1 MAQTIK
7 PSSVF
12 PVSDSYYTSDSSLQN
27 QIDDSPCYALLEF
40 PDTFY
45 RVQSLKLVLGREPD
59 DIRVYDHRLVV
70 TDNLSA
76 NPRKRKRT
84 HPSDDEGSLAPSSPS
99 METTLYRQT
108 DYENCIT
115 AVGGIGGPQPEPLL
129 LDDPDEVFVA
139 IHPSLAEDG
148 EVRDKAISKQH
159 MRLFFS
165 EELGW
170 VMEVI
175 GRNGVFINDSLHMKG
190 DQILLEDKDEFTV
203 AGLHFRWHTTPV
215 DADSS
220 DSEAED
226 SEDEDDFPLR
236 LTLREEVPEQPLQ
249 ASYAMDID
257 DLESDEDDGYNE
269 DEESEEEM
277 PVPKVPKPRMVE
289 KKKEKKGKKKMQ
301 PKLKL
306 VKKVEEMEEE
316 ELEPK
321 PKPSLKLKLKIGK
334 SKLEKQK
341 AGKAPAS
348 KTVASKKKP
357 KVDQDEQIDTKA
369 EVQPLAGKK
378 PKSEEEME
386 KVTPVANQPDVE
398 TTPAE
403 KVTADVVQSV
413 EMPDVEMSTP
423 LPTSTSEPR
432 KPDVSPLTPQL
443 GLRDPVLAGLE
454 PPPKRRGPGRPPAD
468 GVMSKRERR
477 ERQKAEAAGIP
488 YGDPLPFKAKSKEDD
503 VEGGEKP
510 KKKVKRE
517 ISGVGE
523 DGEDGGDDNADSAPP
538 VPREPSPKESDYP
551 PERLQKP
558 DETYQ
563 VLLYQVLSEAKDPL
577 ALPGVYDAIKNKW
590 PYFRFKVGGTG
601 WESSVRHNL
610 QSSKYFKKAGK
621 AGKGHLWA
629 IDPDEP
635 FEHKAKRATPPPSA
649 AAYQAPRPYPYANGM
664 QMPARPAGVQQYPGY
679 YAGQMP
685 MANGQRP
692 GMPPGQQQYP
702 GNYYTHNTIGQPGVP
717 GANGPMQNRPGAPYP
732 PQANGPRPMG
742 PGQQNGFRPPG
753 TASPAPG
760 STRPNPAFEQV
771 CAGQIPDVFNKFQ
784 DQLRKITS
792 QPGAQGNNVA
802 VDQAALA
809 IKWIM
814 AHPRSDEGIEK
825 ETVQLQH
832 MTKVLRTLLEPI
844 PNNPAPMRPGV
855 PGGPMK
861 APSMAGHPAGAQP
874 RPMPQQPQQAGGRPL
889 PPAPGFG
896 APGGPAPQAGPA
908 TPGHVGQQI
917 PANQGSAPGQGGQV
931 PRHPAQP
938 GQGQSVP
945 PAQSHAGQP
954 SAMMGPVASN
964 VPQQAMPG
972 PANAAGSTP
981 ANNVQPTG
989 PTPMAPAVL
998 QSGAPAQ
1005 VAPMQVALGSG
1016 APLQTTPAQ
1025 AGLGQVPAAQA
1036 PQSQAVPVHN
1046 GTGQVAPTQVLP
1058 PQNNTPPAAPMLAAS
1073 TPAPQAQ
1080 AVPPQTTTTQP
1091 TSSQS
1096 NLPQSVPTASS
1107 AAPPTLPPGVTE
1119 PPKLT
1124 APQPTLQEQPVASVP
1139 TEIQTASPIP
1149 TTPAVPLIP
1158 TK

>member
-12 PVSDSYYTSDSSLQN
+12 PVSDSYYTSDESFQG

-59 DIRVYDHRLVV
+59 DIRSYDHRLVV
-70 TDNLSA
+70 SDQLTA

-84 HPSDDEGSLAPSSPS
+84 HSNDDEASLVPSSPE

-220 DSEAED
+220 DSEDMD

-236 LTLREEVPEQPLQ
+236 LTLREELPEQPLQ

-257 DLESDEDDGYNE
+257 DIESDEDDGYNE

-277 PVPKVPKPRMVE
+277 PMPKVPKPRPVD
-289 KKKEKKGKKKMQ
+289 KKKEKKDKKGKKKKVS
-301 PKLKL
+301 KLKL
-306 VKKVEEMEEE
+306 VKKVEEVEEE
-316 ELEPK
+316 EPE

-334 SKLEKQK
+334 GKLEKQK
-341 AGKAPAS
+341 AGKAPSS
-348 KTVASKKKP
+348 KTVAAKKP
-357 KVDQDEQIDTKA
+357 KAEKSEQIDNAA
-369 EVQPLAGKK
+369 EVQHLASKK
-378 PKSEEEME
+378 PKSDEQ
-386 KVTPVANQPDVE
+386 KDKTAIVVDQPE
-398 TTPAE
+398 AE
-403 KVTADVVQSV
+403 KTGADNGSVDVVQSV
-413 EMPDVEMSTP
+413 EMPELETSTP
-423 LPTSTSEPR
+423 VPNATSEPR

-503 VEGGEKP
+503 LEGGEKP

-523 DGEDGGDDNADSAPP
+523 DGEDGGDENADSAPP

-664 QMPARPAGVQQYPGY
+664 QMPARPTGVQQYPGY
-679 YAGQMP
+679 YAGQVP

-702 GNYYTHNTIGQPGVP
+702 GNYYTHNTIGQPGAP
-717 GANGPMQNRPGAPYP
+717 GGNGPMQNRPGAPYP
-732 PQANGPRPMG
+732 PQANGQRPMG
-742 PGQQNGFRPPG
+742 PGQPNGYRPPG

-844 PNNPAPMRPGV
+844 PNNPQPPRTGV
-855 PGGPMK
+855 PGGPIK
-861 APSMAGHPAGAQP
+861 APPTAGHPAGVAP
-874 RPMPQQPQQAGGRPL
+874 RPMPQQAGGRPL

-896 APGGPAPQAGPA
+896 APGGPASQAAPGMPGQAG
-908 TPGHVGQQI
+908 QQMS
-917 PANQGSAPGQGGQV
+917 ANQGFAPAQSGQPPRNPAQSAQGQAVPPGQG
-931 PRHPAQP
+931 
-938 GQGQSVP
+938 
-945 PAQSHAGQP
+945 HAGQP
-954 SAMMGPVASN
+954 NAMMAPG
-964 VPQQAMPG
+964 PQQGMPG
-972 PANAAGSTP
+972 SANAAGPTP
-981 ANNVQPTG
+981 VNNVQQTG
-989 PTPMAPAVL
+989 PTPMASAVP
-998 QSGAPAQ
+998 QSGGPAQ
-1005 VAPMQVALGSG
+1005 VAPMQVAPGSG
-1016 APLQTTPAQ
+1016 VPVQTATSQ
-1025 AGLGQVPAAQA
+1025 AGPGKGPVAQA
-1036 PQSQAVPVHN
+1036 PQSQAVPAQN
-1046 GTGQVAPTQVLP
+1046 GAVQTVPGQAAQSL
-1058 PQNNTPPAAPMLAAS
+1058 NNTLPAASLPTAAI
-1073 TPAPQAQ
+1073 PAPQAQ
-1080 AVPPQTTTTQP
+1080 SIPPPNTTTQRTSSQNDQSQPVPVASSKAPPSVAPTLPPVAAEVTKTMAPAPPPQQQPVAAMGAQTTTT
-1091 TSSQS
+1091 
-1096 NLPQSVPTASS
+1096 
-1107 AAPPTLPPGVTE
+1107 
-1119 PPKLT
+1119 
-1124 APQPTLQEQPVASVP
+1124 
-1139 TEIQTASPIP
+1139 SPMP
-1149 TTPAVPLIP
+1149 TTPVVPLIP

>member
-12 PVSDSYYTSDSSLQN
+12 PVSDSYYTSDESFQN

-59 DIRVYDHRLVV
+59 DIRSYDHRLVV
-70 TDNLSA
+70 TDQLTA

-84 HPSDDEGSLAPSSPS
+84 HSSDDEASLAPSSPM
-99 METTLYRQT
+99 METMLYRQT

-170 VMEVI
+170 VLEVI
-175 GRNGVFINDSLHMKG
+175 GRNGVFINDNLHMKG
-190 DQILLEDKDEFTV
+190 DQIQLEDKDEFTV

-220 DSEAED
+220 DSEVMD
-226 SEDEDDFPLR
+226 SEDEDDVPLR
-236 LTLREEVPEQPLQ
+236 LTLREDPPEQPLQ

-257 DLESDEDDGYNE
+257 DIESEEDDGYNE

-277 PVPKVPKPRMVE
+277 PVPKPRVVE
-289 KKKEKKGKKKMQ
+289 KKKEKKGKKKKQ

-306 VKKVEEMEEE
+306 VKKVEEMEVEE
-316 ELEPK
+316 PE

-334 SKLEKQK
+334 AKLEKHK

-357 KVDQDEQIDTKA
+357 KVEQGEQVDKTE
-369 EVQPLAGKK
+369 EVPPLAGKK
-378 PKSEEEME
+378 PKSDEEKE
-386 KVTPVANQPDVE
+386 KTTPVIDQPAAE

-403 KVTADVVQSV
+403 KVTVDVMQSV
-413 EMPDVEMSTP
+413 EMPDVETSTP
-423 LPTSTSEPR
+423 RPNSTGEPR
-432 KPDVSPLTPQL
+432 KPSMSPLTPQV
-443 GLRDPVLAGLE
+443 GHRDPVLAGLE

-503 VEGGEKP
+503 IEGGEKP

-523 DGEDGGDDNADSAPP
+523 DGEDVGDENADSAPP

-679 YAGQMP
+679 YAGQVP

-702 GNYYTHNTIGQPGVP
+702 GNYYTHNTIGQPGAP
-717 GANGPMQNRPGAPYP
+717 GVNGPMQNRPGAPYP

-844 PNNPAPMRPGV
+844 PNNPAPLRPGM

-861 APSMAGHPAGAQP
+861 PAAMAGHPAGAQP
-874 RPMPQQPQQAGGRPL
+874 RPMPQQAGGRPL

-896 APGGPAPQAGPA
+896 APGGPAPQSGPGM
-908 TPGHVGQQI
+908 PGHVGQPMQPN
-917 PANQGSAPGQGGQV
+917 PAFVQGQGGQA
-931 PRHPAQP
+931 PRPPAQP
-938 GQGQSVP
+938 GQGQTAP
-945 PAQSHAGQP
+945 TGQNHVTQP
-954 SAMMGPVASN
+954 NAVMGPA
-964 VPQQAMPG
+964 PQQGMPG
-972 PANAAGSTP
+972 SANAAGSAPLNSVQHNGP
-981 ANNVQPTG
+981 APVPITAPQPG
-989 PTPMAPAVL
+989 G
-998 QSGAPAQ
+998 SAQ
-1005 VAPMQVALGSG
+1005 VAPMQAVPGSA
-1016 APLQTTPAQ
+1016 APTQPAPAQ
-1025 AGLGQVPAAQA
+1025 AGPGQIAAAQP
-1036 PQSQAVPVHN
+1036 PQSQAVPVQTSTVQ
-1046 GTGQVAPTQVLP
+1046 GAPVQAALLQPPP
-1058 PQNNTPPAAPMLAAS
+1058 PQNNTLPTGPLPAAP
-1073 TPAPQAQ
+1073 TPTPQTQ
-1080 AVPPQTTTTQP
+1080 PCPPQTTITQLTPSQTNSTQP
-1091 TSSQS
+1091 VSTAPSTAQPPAPPIVTPAAAE
-1096 NLPQSVPTASS
+1096 LPKPTAP
-1107 AAPPTLPPGVTE
+1107 PPTLS
-1119 PPKLT
+1119 
-1124 APQPTLQEQPVASVP
+1124 QQPVPAVAA
-1139 TEIQTASPIP
+1139 QTQPAPP
-1149 TTPAVPLIP
+1149 MPATPVVPLIP